1 MPRTVRCCARQ
12 RAGGKQM
19 KQRIERPHARRL
31 SLMPLALIAI
41 LVLVSMALIACDP
54 GERVTIENR
63 TDQTVAVFDNGNQRN
78 LIAPGD
84 TARYA
89 ILIFERGTMTF
100 TVKNLAGKV
109 LASQTFTWEEITEA
123 DGITIVVQ

>member
-1 MPRTVRCCARQ
+1 MATASVTVIALL
-12 RAGGKQM
+12 A
-19 KQRIERPHARRL
+19 
-31 SLMPLALIAI
+31 LALIA
-41 LVLVSMALIACDP
+41 CNP
-54 GERVTIENR
+54 GETFTIENR
-63 TDQTVAVFDNGNQRN
+63 TDQTVVVFDNGNRRN

-109 LASQTFTWEEITEA
+109 LASQTFTWEEINEA
-123 DGITIVVQ
+123 DGITIVVE

>member
-1 MPRTVRCCARQ
+1 MATASITV
-12 RAGGKQM
+12 
-19 KQRIERPHARRL
+19 ITL
-31 SLMPLALIAI
+31 LAL
-41 LVLVSMALIACDP
+41 ALIACDP
-54 GERVTIENR
+54 GEIVTIENR
-63 TDQTVAVFDNGNQRN
+63 TDQTVAVFDNGTQRN

-100 TVKNLAGKV
+100 TVKNIAGKV

-123 DGITIVVQ
+123 DGITIVVE